1 MCVSSCGLAAKYIM
15 ILVDT
20 LKNSDQ
26 HPEGADSVDEQPER
40 PSKSQRK
47 RESTALQDL
56 GEALVALPED
66 RLVKI
71 DMTDS
76 LRDAVREARRITRH
90 EARRRQMQYI
100 GKLMRSVDPQP
111 IQAALDDI
119 TGVSAAATER
129 MHRLERLRQRLLDDE
144 SAALDEIAATYR
156 SADLQQLRQLRRN
169 AIKEHEQNKPPRA
182 FREIFRM
189 LKALEDA
196 LTDE

>member
-1 MCVSSCGLAAKYIM
+1 MNPCGLAAKYIM

-20 LKNSDQ
+20 LKNSDR
-26 HPEGADSVDEQPER
+26 HPENADSVDEQPER

-111 IQAALDDI
+111 IQAALD
-119 TGVSAAATER
+119 TER

-169 AIKEHEQNKPPRA
+169 ALKEHEQNKPPRA

>member
-1 MCVSSCGLAAKYIM
+1 MNPCGLAAKYIM

-20 LKNSDQ
+20 LKNSDR
-26 HPEGADSVDEQPER
+26 HPENADSVDEQPER

-90 EARRRQMQYI
+90 EARQRQMQYI

-169 AIKEHEQNKPPRA
+169 ALKEHEQNKPPRA

>member
-1 MCVSSCGLAAKYIM
+1 M

-20 LKNSDQ
+20 LKNSD
-26 HPEGADSVDEQPER
+26 HPPEGADSVGEQPER

-129 MHRLERLRQRLLDDE
+129 MHRLERLRQRLLDEE
-144 SAALDEIAATYR
+144 SVALDEIAATYR

-169 AIKEHEQNKPPRA
+169 ALKEHEQNKPPRA

>member
-20 LKNSDQ
+20 LKNSD
-26 HPEGADSVDEQPER
+26 HPPEGADSVGEQPER

-129 MHRLERLRQRLLDDE
+129 MHRLERLRQRLLDEE
-144 SAALDEIAATYR
+144 SVALDEIAATYR

-169 AIKEHEQNKPPRA
+169 ALKEHEQNKPPRA